1 MALMADT
8 EIIIIGG
15 GHAGIEAAAAAARL
29 GCQTALVTMDV
40 RAVGRMSCNPAIGG
54 IGKGQIVREID
65 ALGGVMGIAADA
77 TAIQFRMLNR
87 SKGKAV
93 WGPRCQSDRHAY
105 ERFVQAHLAG
115 LANVSLVTGEVTGIC
130 VESGQARGV
139 RLADGSMISARA
151 VVLTAGTF
159 LGGVLHCGD
168 RTWPGGRI
176 GENAAAELSRSLRA
190 DAGLILARLKTGTC
204 ARLAAESIDYAR
216 CERQDGDE
224 QPVPFSL
231 LTDPS
236 NFLPEQVPC
245 WITYTN
251 PQVHA
256 VIRDNLARSPMYS
269 GQITAAGP
277 RYCPSI
283 ETKVVR
289 FAEKDRH
296 QLFLEPEGRDTN
308 WVYING
314 LSTSVPVDVQEAM
327 IHAVAGLEHATIL
340 QHGYAIEYDYVPP
353 TQLTATLETKTV
365 AGLFLAGQLNGTTGY
380 EEAAA
385 LGLMAGTNAARK
397 IRGEGELVL
406 RRDQAYIGVMID
418 DLVTKGV
425 LEPYRMFTSRAEHR
439 LQLRADNADMR
450 LTELAQS
457 IGLADAPRCAAFAAL
472 KDAAV
477 RSLALLRRVRLD
489 EKSLAEHLANPQMT
503 LAGLLAGANTA
514 PEAQELRELARQSPR
529 AAEIVAADCLYA
541 GYINRQQRQVAQMA
555 NLERR
560 LIPPGLDYSN
570 VAHLR
575 HEARQRLSE
584 IRPRTLG
591 QALRVSGIT
600 PADISVLAVY
610 LHAAGHSQNDG
621 SALS

>member
-1 MALMADT
+1 MVRPD
-8 EIIIIGG
+8 IIVVGG
-15 GHAGIEAAAAAARL
+15 GHAGIEAAAAAARM

-40 RAVGRMSCNPAIGG
+40 RAIGRMSCNPAIGG

-65 ALGGVMGIAADA
+65 ALGGVMGLAADA
-77 TAIQFRMLNR
+77 TAMQFRMLNR

-105 ERFVQAHLAG
+105 ERFVQAHLAS
-115 LANVSLVTGEVTGIC
+115 LANLEIIQGEVTAVL
-130 VESGQARGV
+130 VENGHVRGA
-139 RLADGSMISARA
+139 RLADGQEILAPA

-159 LGGVLHCGD
+159 LSGVLHRGD

-176 GENAAAELSRSLRA
+176 GESAAGKLSQSLREN
-190 DAGLILARLKTGTC
+190 AGLTLGRLKTGTC
-204 ARLAAESIDYAR
+204 ARLAAESIDYSK
-216 CERQDGDE
+216 CERQDGDA

-231 LTDPS
+231 LTDPAS
-236 NFLPEQVPC
+236 FLPRQAPC
-245 WITYTN
+245 WITNTN
-251 PQVHA
+251 PRVHA

-269 GQITAAGP
+269 GQITATGP

-289 FAEKDRH
+289 FADKDRH

-327 IHAVAGLEHATIL
+327 IHAVEGLEHAQIL

-353 TQLTATLETKTV
+353 TQLASTLETKTV
-365 AGLFLAGQLNGTTGY
+365 AGLYLAGQLNGTTGY

-385 LGLMAGTNAARK
+385 LGLMAGANAARK
-397 IRGEGELVL
+397 LRGQGEIVL
-406 RRDQAYIGVMID
+406 GREQAYIGVMID

-450 LTELAQS
+450 LTELARS
-457 IGLADAPRCAAFAAL
+457 VHLADEARLAAFSALAA
-472 KDAAV
+472 AAD
-477 RSLALLRRVRLD
+477 RAMALLRQIRID
-489 EKSLAEHLANPQMT
+489 GQSLAERLANPQMA
-503 LAGLLAGANTA
+503 LAHVLQTAGDSAA
-514 PEAQELRELARQSPR
+514 AGELRGLAASAPR
-529 AAEIVAADCLYA
+529 AVEIVAADCLYA
-541 GYINRQQRQVAQMA
+541 GYVGRQQRQVAQMTQ
-555 NLERR
+555 LDRR
-560 LIPPGLDYSN
+560 LIPPSLDYAAI
-570 VAHLR
+570 AHLR
-575 HEARQRLSE
+575 HEARQRLAE

-591 QALRVSGIT
+591 QALRISGIT
-600 PADISVLAVY
+600 PADINVLAVH
-610 LHAAGHSQNDG
+610 LHAVLHAEKDD
-621 SALS
+621 AR